1 MRRREG
7 EVLQAIRSAHQFIGD
22 HAPRFPT
29 VAETGAYRELG
40 AVLKRLEQ
48 HAVQQSSR
56 DLLAQSA
63 TQAHRA
69 ARLALFRDHMLPIV
83 AIARALAPDHP
94 GMRVL
99 KMPRHYLP
107 PEILIAQATA
117 LATTAAQR
125 KDDFVGAGLPSD
137 FVERMEAAVQH
148 FRAAT
153 GERLTHRSA
162 RAGATT
168 GVRTEL
174 SRARKLLN
182 VMDAFV
188 TTAIHHKPDLLAE
201 WQSVKRLPRPKQAR
215 VAIAAPAEPRL
226 LPASTG
232 PTQAMARI
240 AVEDATP
247 AGLFGVLRR
256 LLPRTR
262 HD

>member
-107 PEILIAQATA
+107 PEILIAVHLAELEGLQPRSRRRRPLGATA
-117 LATTAAQR
+117 R
-125 KDDFVGAGLPSD
+125 RVGA
-137 FVERMEAAVQH
+137 
-148 FRAAT
+148 
-153 GERLTHRSA
+153 
-162 RAGATT
+162 
-168 GVRTEL
+168 
-174 SRARKLLN
+174 LL
-182 VMDAFV
+182 F
-188 TTAIHHKPDLLAE
+188 
-201 WQSVKRLPRPKQAR
+201 
-215 VAIAAPAEPRL
+215 
-226 LPASTG
+226 
-232 PTQAMARI
+232 
-240 AVEDATP
+240 ATP
-247 AGLFGVLRR
+247 LQPKARDF
-256 LLPRTR
+256 
-262 HD
+262 